1 MRRGLST
8 GADRS
13 IGAAGSRSIHWLRLA
28 AMWSALV
35 AMMAVPAVAQAQVR
49 RGVQNAAP
57 DAAPG
62 VSLAELQRL
71 FDAYVL
77 MQAQETLQLSDAQ
90 YPQFLARLRALQ
102 EVRRRT
108 LVERTRI
115 IQELR
120 RIVQGRAEGAE
131 TGRLPERLKALREVE
146 ARGAAEIRQAA
157 DALDEVLEPLQ
168 QARWRILEEQMERR
182 KLDLLMRARQNN
194 RGRGAR

>member
-1 MRRGLST
+1 MIEAPTVKSRWLPRRRLFIAVALCTVVIMASLP
-8 GADRS
+8 
-13 IGAAGSRSIHWLRLA
+13 AA
-28 AMWSALV
+28 
-35 AMMAVPAVAQAQVR
+35 AQAQVR
-49 RGVQNAAP
+49 RGIQNAAP
-57 DAAPG
+57 EAPG
-62 VSLAELQRL
+62 VSQAELQRL

-77 MQAQETLQLSDAQ
+77 MQAQETLQLTDAQ
-90 YPQFLARLRALQ
+90 YPRFLARLRALQ
-102 EVRRRT
+102 DVRRRG

-131 TGRLPERLKALREVE
+131 AARLPERLKALHEAE
-146 ARGAAEIRQAA
+146 ARSAVEVRQAA
-157 DALDEVLEPLQ
+157 DSLDEVLEPLQ

>member
-1 MRRGLST
+1 MTEVTINSGGPGHRLGRRGR
-8 GADRS
+8 RS
-13 IGAAGSRSIHWLRLA
+13 
-28 AMWSALV
+28 V
-35 AMMAVPAVAQAQVR
+35 AVAICAVVVMASGPIVAQAQAR
-49 RGVQNAAP
+49 RAVQNAVP

-62 VSLAELQRL
+62 VSQGELQRL

-90 YPQFLARLRALQ
+90 YPRFLTRLRALQ

-108 LVERTRI
+108 LVERTRV

-120 RIVQGRAEGAE
+120 RIVQGRAEGADAA
-131 TGRLPERLKALREVE
+131 RLPERLKTLRDIE
-146 ARGAAEIRQAA
+146 ARAAVEIRDAA
-157 DALDEVLEPLQ
+157 DRLDEVLEPLQ

-194 RGRGAR
+194 RGRGLR

>member
-1 MRRGLST
+1 MTEKTAGLMTEGQLVRRNRRCRHLG
-8 GADRS
+8 
-13 IGAAGSRSIHWLRLA
+13 I
-28 AMWSALV
+28 
-35 AMMAVPAVAQAQVR
+35 AVALCTLTTIASTPMVVLAQVR
-49 RGVQNAAP
+49 RGIQNAAP
-57 DAAPG
+57 EAAPG
-62 VSLAELQRL
+62 VSQGELQRL

-90 YPQFLARLRALQ
+90 YPRFLARLRALQ

-120 RIVQGRAEGAE
+120 RIVQGRVEGTEA
-131 TGRLPERLKALREVE
+131 GRLPERLKALRDVE
-146 ARGAAEIRQAA
+146 ARSEGEIRQAS
-157 DALDEVLEPLQ
+157 DSLDEVLEPLQ

-194 RGRGAR
+194 RGRGGR

>member
-1 MRRGLST
+1 VTATTTRIGVT
-8 GADRS
+8 GRLPHRLRS
-13 IGAAGSRSIHWLRLA
+13 V
-28 AMWSALV
+28 ALCCTV
-35 AMMAVPAVAQAQVR
+35 VVTVLVPAVSQAQVR
-49 RGVQNAAP
+49 RGVQNATP

-77 MQAQETLQLSDAQ
+77 MQAQETLQLNDAQ

-120 RIVQGRAEGAE
+120 RIVQGRVEGAD

-146 ARGAAEIRQAA
+146 ARGAVEIRQAA

-194 RGRGAR
+194 RGRGGR